1 MRCCRLLLFLF
12 LFSNLSI
19 SLAQNDVVAPL
30 DDNPVISNGEIY
42 QVKIISDRPSS
53 ELSEFKNR
61 KINDVMWVMDYF
73 EQDGQRIFEVF
84 VTDPPAPK
92 KNQTEPEK
100 PLFGVTGFKYEYQQ
114 KNTQGQI
121 ESLVVN
127 FTEKEKFNIK
137 LAIGIS
143 LVILVAL
150 IVGLIYWRKTAR
162 TRKLKRLKNK
172 KAAELIELFDKAKS
186 REDFEE
192 IYDERKYYLDL
203 FSEDSELRKLFN
215 TINQIQYRKEWNIED
230 LRILTKLKNEIMQLR
245 RRSGI

>member
-1 MRCCRLLLFLF
+1 MLLD
-12 LFSNLSI
+12 LSTNI
-19 SLAQNDVVAPL
+19 S
-30 DDNPVISNGEIY
+30 
-42 QVKIISDRPSS
+42 K
-53 ELSEFKNR
+53 
-61 KINDVMWVMDYF
+61 
-73 EQDGQRIFEVF
+73 
-84 VTDPPAPK
+84 
-92 KNQTEPEK
+92 
-100 PLFGVTGFKYEYQQ
+100 

-127 FTEKEKFNIK
+127 FTEKEKLNIK
-137 LAIGIS
+137 LIIGIS